1 MKLLYTSNRNID
13 IPKNK
18 LYFKNYF
25 FNKTNKNLLKKK
37 IPLKNNRTTT
47 KVFTNTSIM
56 LNINNRNSTR
66 KHMRMFLPFFK
77 SRKCGGCFRH

>member
-25 FNKTNKNLLKKK
+25 FNKTNKNLLKKRFL
-37 IPLKNNRTTT
+37 LKTIELQL
-47 KVFTNTSIM
+47 KFSQIH
-56 LNINNRNSTR
+56 L
-66 KHMRMFLPFFK
+66 L
-77 SRKCGGCFRH
+77 C